1 MTFPKRICT
10 LYVKVMEGAKKACRV
25 SGEMPTVFERL
36 LAMALLYFEEQG
48 TEWNVIEVGIEGHYD
63 STNLLPAKA
72 VVVTSV
78 GMDHMRLL
86 GNTLKRLQTLF
97 LPHFVPCSCCN
108 R

>member
-1 MTFPKRICT
+1 
-10 LYVKVMEGAKKACRV
+10 
-25 SGEMPTVFERL
+25 
-36 LAMALLYFEEQG
+36 MALLYFEEQG

-86 GNTLKRLQTLF
+86 GNTIEEIADAISAAFRPMQLL
-97 LPHFVPCSCCN
+97 
-108 R
+108 